1 MSEMGGATPAHWP
14 VSDRQ
19 GQSATGSS
27 GGGVWPRGLFGVYK
41 GRPEPSLSI
50 TQSLLFPAA
59 CALSHTHSVVL
70 LSSFSTLS
78 VFSIPFDLLKIIMQ
92 PLFRPM
98 EGHQLHHFAN
108 FHHLNHH
115 HEAMAAAAA
124 AAAAR
129 MNSTPVSDE
138 ELDMDDS
145 VSLSSNQDGSCTS
158 PQLSSSSAPKATG
171 NLNIFASNFLENL
184 KIKTL
189 FFHL

>member
-1 MSEMGGATPAHWP
+1 
-14 VSDRQ
+14 
-19 GQSATGSS
+19 
-27 GGGVWPRGLFGVYK
+27 
-41 GRPEPSLSI
+41 
-50 TQSLLFPAA
+50 
-59 CALSHTHSVVL
+59 
-70 LSSFSTLS
+70 
-78 VFSIPFDLLKIIMQ
+78 
-92 PLFRPM
+92 
-98 EGHQLHHFAN
+98 
-108 FHHLNHH
+108 
-115 HEAMAAAAA
+115 MAAAAA

-171 NLNIFASNFLENL
+171 NLNIFASNFLKNL